1 MKSIQ
6 EFCDKHV
13 ACQAGKE
20 WALTNCK
27 NMSDVWEKAKP
38 EWLLWVAT
46 RPGVLPDREL
56 RLFAVFCARQ
66 VEHLLTDQ
74 RSLDALTT
82 AERFAN
88 GEATLGE
95 LAAAWDAACAAAWDA
110 ASDAANDA
118 AWDAAC
124 AAAWDAACAA
134 ARVGASD
141 AARVGASDAASAAA
155 RAAASAAAWY
165 AASDAAWYATR
176 AAARDAAMAAQCDW
190 LRKNTNP
197 NFGD

>member
-13 ACQAGKE
+13 ACQKGKE

-38 EWLLWVAT
+38 EWLLWIAT
-46 RPGVLPDREL
+46 RPGVLSDREL

-66 VEHLLTDQ
+66 VQHLMPGWW
-74 RSLDALTT
+74 SINAINV

-88 GEATLGE
+88 GEATIDE
-95 LAAAWDAACAAAWDA
+95 LAAAWYAASAA
-110 ASDAANDA
+110 ASDAAS
-118 AWDAAC
+118 
-124 AAAWDAACAA
+124 AAAWYAASAA
-134 ARVGASD
+134 
-141 AARVGASDAASAAA
+141 ASDAASAAA
-155 RAAASAAAWY
+155 RAAAS
-165 AASDAAWYATR
+165 

-197 NFGD
+197 NFGG